1 MSLEFQVEV
10 LFHLF
15 LTTHPCTVVTQRQK
29 ILRELHHAEL
39 TLHERAKPSLCR
51 PSLVFPAK
59 LSPFL
64 ITAEGNK
71 TILKRCLQF
80 PIMPYK
86 IQKEGGT
93 GWETLI
99 A

>member
-39 TLHERAKPSLCR
+39 TLHERAKQSL
-51 PSLVFPAK
+51 
-59 LSPFL
+59 
-64 ITAEGNK
+64 
-71 TILKRCLQF
+71 
-80 PIMPYK
+80 
-86 IQKEGGT
+86 
-93 GWETLI
+93 
-99 A
+99 